1 MGNLAENLIP
11 PYYEAVLKETQEGL
25 KDKDHVA
32 PSDEMVTL
40 ATRQQGFLG
49 LETAWDKKDNQITVS
64 YWKDI
69 DAIEG
74 WINVGDEKIHE
85 RFGIGLAD
93 TCGINIT
100 LIDEYSHI
108 EAGRGKPA
116 PGLVGQDGDDAP
128 KGLRAFAAAAFASL
142 LGFVS

>member
-1 MGNLAENLIP
+1 MGRLAENLTP
-11 PYYEAVLKETQEGL
+11 PYYEAVLKETREGL

-40 ATRQQGFLG
+40 APRRPGFLG
-49 LETAWDKKDNQITVS
+49 LETARDKKGNQITVF
-64 YWKDI
+64 YWKNV

-74 WINVGDEKIHE
+74 WITVGDEKIND

-93 TCGINIT
+93 TCGINST
-100 LIDEYSHI
+100 LIDESSHVGP
-108 EAGRGKPA
+108 GRGKSG
-116 PGLVGQDGDDAP
+116 PGLGQDGDDAP

-142 LGFVS
+142 LGLVS

>member
-11 PYYEAVLKETQEGL
+11 PYYEAVLKETRDGL
-25 KDKDHVA
+25 KDKDHIA

-40 ATRQQGFLG
+40 ATRRPGFLG
-49 LETAWDKKDNQITVS
+49 LETAQDKKGKQITVS
-64 YWKDI
+64 YCKYI

-74 WINVGDEKIHE
+74 CINVGYEKIND

-100 LIDEYSHI
+100 LIDEYSHV
-108 EAGRGKPA
+108 EAGRGKPG
-116 PGLVGQDGDDAP
+116 PVEDDAP
-128 KGLRAFAAAAFASL
+128 KGLRAFATAAFASL

>member
-1 MGNLAENLIP
+1 MGRLAENLTP
-11 PYYEAVLKETQEGL
+11 PYYEAVLKETRTGL

-40 ATRQQGFLG
+40 ATRQPGFLG
-49 LETAWDKKDNQITVS
+49 LETARDKKGKQITVS
-64 YWKDI
+64 YWKDVA
-69 DAIEG
+69 AIEG
-74 WINVGDEKIHE
+74 WINVGDEKIND

-93 TCGINIT
+93 TCGIKIS
-100 LIDEYSHI
+100 LIDKSTHVGTI
-108 EAGRGKPA
+108 PA
-116 PGLVGQDGDDAP
+116 EDDAP

>member
-40 ATRQQGFLG
+40 ATRQHGFLG
-49 LETAWDKKDNQITVS
+49 LETARNKKGKQITVS

-69 DAIEG
+69 YAIEG
-74 WINVGDEKIHE
+74 CINVGD
-85 RFGIGLAD
+85 
-93 TCGINIT
+93 
-100 LIDEYSHI
+100 
-108 EAGRGKPA
+108 
-116 PGLVGQDGDDAP
+116 
-128 KGLRAFAAAAFASL
+128 
-142 LGFVS
+142 

>member
-1 MGNLAENLIP
+1 MGRLTENLTP

-25 KDKDHVA
+25 KDKNHVA

-40 ATRQQGFLG
+40 ATRQHGFLG
-49 LETAWDKKDNQITVS
+49 LETARDKKGKQITVS
-64 YWKDI
+64 YWKDV

-74 WINVGDEKIHE
+74 WINACDEKINH

-93 TCGINIT
+93 TCGIDIT
-100 LIDEYSHI
+100 LIDEYSHV
-108 EAGRGKPA
+108 EPA
-116 PGLVGQDGDDAP
+116 PTEDDAP
-128 KGLRAFAAAAFASL
+128 KGLRAFAAAAVASL

>member
-1 MGNLAENLIP
+1 MGRLAENLTP
-11 PYYEAVLKETQEGL
+11 PYYEAVLKETRTGL

-40 ATRQQGFLG
+40 APRRPGFLG
-49 LETAWDKKDNQITVS
+49 LETARDKKGKQITVS
-64 YWKDI
+64 YWKDV

-74 WINVGDEKIHE
+74 WINVGDEKIND

-93 TCGINIT
+93 TCGIKIS
-100 LIDEYSHI
+100 LIDKSTHVGTI
-108 EAGRGKPA
+108 PA
-116 PGLVGQDGDDAP
+116 EDDAP

>member
-11 PYYEAVLKETQEGL
+11 PYYEAVLKETRDGL
-25 KDKDHVA
+25 KDKDHIA

-40 ATRQQGFLG
+40 ATRQHGFLG
-49 LETAWDKKDNQITVS
+49 LETAQDKKGKQITVS

-74 WINVGDEKIHE
+74 WINVGDEKIND
-85 RFGIGLAD
+85 RFGISLAD

-100 LIDEYSHI
+100 LIDEYSH
-108 EAGRGKPA
+108 AGLGRGKPGPA
-116 PGLVGQDGDDAP
+116 EDDAP
-128 KGLRAFAAAAFASL
+128 KGLRAFASAAVASL